1 MLGKVVA
8 VAAAGAA
15 ALLLRSRPGQEA
27 YARLVTRS
35 RALPVPGRRPGG
47 TVPKLVDR
55 RPQSAL
61 DDGAGSAPALLPD
74 ATAGEV
80 AVAVSTEQVRPT

>member
-8 VAAAGAA
+8 VAAVGGV

-35 RALPVPGRRPGG
+35 RTMPVPGRRPAG
-47 TVPKLVDR
+47 TVPQLVDR

-61 DDGAGSAPALLPD
+61 EDGAGAVPALLPD

-80 AVAVSTEQVRPT
+80 ALAVSTEQVRPT

>member
-1 MLGKVVA
+1 M
-8 VAAAGAA
+8 
-15 ALLLRSRPGQEA
+15 
-27 YARLVTRS
+27 
-35 RALPVPGRRPGG
+35 
-47 TVPKLVDR
+47 PKLVDR